1 MEEKMKKEEEKN
13 ENTTV
18 SENKEVK
25 TEKEI
30 KKEEKTKKAEA
41 KDTNKN
47 QKTKKEKSKKEPN
60 KKSKKW
66 IIWLI
71 IAIIV
76 VVVAVGGFIAFHMG
90 QLGQLTSEMVN
101 LSKIDTSN
109 IENINIDMD
118 IKTKGGYAVIEETMK
133 QYINDLYAVVQ
144 EGETLIDTKELQKI
158 GSIENIKEDGP
169 DFLKTKA
176 KIEETKEKVK
186 KYVEDLKQKA
196 DINNMISAI
205 DNKKVGNY
213 YKELYKELI
222 RQNSSNVDLSSA
234 VEELENAEKLVMKRL
249 DKVGEI
255 INFLSENK
263 ASWQIQND
271 KLLFKDMTKLT
282 QYNRLVLGLY

>member
-234 VEELENAEKLVMKRL
+234 VEELENAEELVMKRL

>member
-90 QLGQLTSEMVN
+90 QLGKLTSEMVN

-234 VEELENAEKLVMKRL
+234 VEELENAEELVMKRL

>member
-13 ENTTV
+13 ENAKS
-18 SENKEVK
+18 SEFKETK
-25 TEKEI
+25 KEKEI
-30 KKEEKTKKAEA
+30 KKEEKTKNEEV
-41 KDTNKN
+41 KDTNKK
-47 QKTKKEKSKKEPN
+47 QKGKKEKAKKEPN

-234 VEELENAEKLVMKRL
+234 VEELENAEELVMKRL

>member
-13 ENTTV
+13 ENV
-18 SENKEVK
+18 KSSEIKETK

-30 KKEEKTKKAEA
+30 KEEEKTKKEEA
-41 KDTNKN
+41 KDANKN
-47 QKTKKEKSKKEPN
+47 RKNKKEKVKKESN

-76 VVVAVGGFIAFHMG
+76 IVVAIGGFIAFHMG

-109 IENINIDMD
+109 IENISIDMD

-133 QYINDLYAVVQ
+133 QYINDLYALVQ
-144 EGETLIDTKELQKI
+144 EGESLIDTKELQDI

-169 DFLKTKA
+169 DFVKTKA

-196 DINNMISAI
+196 DTNNMISAI
-205 DNKKVGNY
+205 DDKKVGSY

-222 RQNSSNVDLSSA
+222 RQNSSNVDLNSA
-234 VEELENAEKLVMKRL
+234 VEELENAEELVMKRL
-249 DKVGEI
+249 DKVSEI

>member
-13 ENTTV
+13 ENAKS
-18 SENKEVK
+18 SEFKETK
-25 TEKEI
+25 KEKEI
-30 KKEEKTKKAEA
+30 KKEEKTKKTEA

-90 QLGQLTSEMVN
+90 QLGKLTSEMVN

-234 VEELENAEKLVMKRL
+234 VEELENAEELVMKRL

>member
-1 MEEKMKKEEEKN
+1 
-13 ENTTV
+13 
-18 SENKEVK
+18 
-25 TEKEI
+25 
-30 KKEEKTKKAEA
+30 
-41 KDTNKN
+41 
-47 QKTKKEKSKKEPN
+47 
-60 KKSKKW
+60 
-66 IIWLI
+66 
-71 IAIIV
+71 
-76 VVVAVGGFIAFHMG
+76 MG
-90 QLGQLTSEMVN
+90 QLGKLTSEMVN

-234 VEELENAEKLVMKRL
+234 VEELENAEELVMKRL

>member
-13 ENTTV
+13 ENAKS
-18 SENKEVK
+18 SEIKETK
-25 TEKEI
+25 KEKEI

-47 QKTKKEKSKKEPN
+47 QKTKKEKAKKEPN

-101 LSKIDTSN
+101 ISKIDTSN

-234 VEELENAEKLVMKRL
+234 VEELENAEELVMKRL